1 MCDIIYI
8 YDATGLLYGFR
19 YSDVDYYYNRD
30 VLGNINHI
38 ILANWQVVATYKYEG
53 YGKRKVLNASVNV
66 YFNSDDE
73 GHDLFS
79 FIMNNIY
86 IVTRNI

>member
-1 MCDIIYI
+1 MENRPTILKFLQKENS
-8 YDATGLLYGFR
+8 GLNVKKIKNEIKWHQLAYMFGFMQ
-19 YSDVDYYYNRD
+19 S
-30 VLGNINHI
+30 
-38 ILANWQVVATYKYEG
+38 QT
-53 YGKRKVLNASVNV
+53 ASVNV

>member
-1 MCDIIYI
+1 M

-19 YSDVDYYYNRD
+19 YSDVDYYYDRD
-30 VLGNINHI
+30 VLGNINYI
-38 ILANWQVVATYKYEG
+38 ILANWQVVATYKYEA